1 MLPIVIEMEM
11 SDWTESL
18 MEFARRLKRI
28 FGRRLL
34 KVIALP
40 SPDVQVYDSNVLVVL
55 DAFDRDDVRR
65 VVKLGLDVDERIN
78 PLVVGRDEEDAI
90 EAFTAPIR
98 ISRWRTES
106 LMEFARRLKR
116 IFGRR
121 LLKVIALPSPDVQVY
136 DSNVL
141 VVLDAFDRDDVRR
154 VVKLGLDVDERINP
168 LVVGRDEEDAIEAF
182 LSEEGQSV
190 EA

>member
-90 EAFTAPIR
+90 EAF
-98 ISRWRTES
+98 
-106 LMEFARRLKR
+106 
-116 IFGRR
+116 
-121 LLKVIALPSPDVQVY
+121 
-136 DSNVL
+136 
-141 VVLDAFDRDDVRR
+141 
-154 VVKLGLDVDERINP
+154 
-168 LVVGRDEEDAIEAF
+168 